1 MWVLWA
7 APAFA
12 EQIRVESLD
21 WQRADADSVVVGVV
35 EAVEP
40 RPLGGTAWVAE
51 HVTVRVEEV
60 LGGDDP
66 GAAVSFSMQVR
77 PELAL
82 VDRPNAPVLL
92 FLRRVD
98 GGYAP
103 RGPYVDLEAPRAAS
117 AVTADCRLLETG
129 DDVVAYV
136 RDLPDVPRGATPR
149 FDACD
154 PGTSAHAA
162 LWSGSDVDVILPAP
176 APVGVDRP
184 ALYLS
189 AYTEPMRW
197 FGLGALSIEW
207 VGCVVGVPVE
217 GDGPPWVGCSS
228 PGGAAS
234 GAPVPRGL
242 GKAARQAWRAA
253 EGELDHRATR
263 RTTTF
268 LGTESRAFLCGHALR
283 GGLWARATLTVA
295 LDDDGP
301 TEAVGAWGSSTEGGM
316 IGCSGQPLVWAS
328 EQALLPT
335 VEHVPSL
342 LADREPL
349 VAPDAAD
356 GWAVIPTR
364 FSFEGSRLVLSQ
376 LGSRVAIPARARDL
390 RTRVRFLIV
399 DEGGGARLIQDR
411 SASGVPLEGALYE
424 APPLDAGARVTAIV
438 EVWTSGPD
446 GDEVLA
452 SWAVPGGVPP

>member
-1 MWVLWA
+1 MSMWVVWVVCA
-7 APAFA
+7 YA

-40 RPLGGTAWVAE
+40 RPLVGTAWVAE
-51 HVTVRVEEV
+51 HVTVRVDEV

-66 GAAVSFSMQVR
+66 GAVVSFSMQVR

-82 VDRPNAPVLL
+82 VDRPGAPVLL

-98 GGYAP
+98 GGFEPRGLYLDLDAP
-103 RGPYVDLEAPRAAS
+103 RPES
-117 AVTADCRLLETG
+117 AVTAGCRVLETG

-136 RDLPDVPRGATPR
+136 RDLPDLPRGATPR
-149 FDACD
+149 LGPCD
-154 PGTSAHAA
+154 PGTSAHEA
-162 LWSGSDVDVILPAP
+162 LWSGSGVDVIVPAP
-176 APVGVDRP
+176 APIGVDRP

-189 AYTEPMRW
+189 AYTEPMDW
-197 FGLGALSIEW
+197 FGLGALSVEW

-217 GDGPPWVGCSS
+217 GDGPPWVGCSA
-228 PGGAAS
+228 PGGAAP
-234 GAPVPRGL
+234 GARVPRGL
-242 GKAARQAWRAA
+242 GKEVRHAWRAA
-253 EGELDHRATR
+253 EDTLGHRATR

-301 TEAVGAWGSSTEGGM
+301 TEAVGTWGSSAEGGM
-316 IGCSGQPLVWAS
+316 IGCTGQPLVWAS
-328 EQALLPT
+328 ERALLPPI
-335 VEHVPSL
+335 EQVPVL
-342 LADREPL
+342 LADREPFA
-349 VAPDAAD
+349 APDPAE

-364 FSFEGSRLVLSQ
+364 FSFEGGRLVLSQ

-399 DEGGGARLIQDR
+399 DEDGGARLIQDR
-411 SASGVPLEGALYE
+411 TVSGVPLEGALYE
-424 APPLDAGARVTAIV
+424 APLLDPGVRVTAIV
-438 EVWTSGPD
+438 EVPP
-446 GDEVLA
+446 A
-452 SWAVPGGVPP
+452 SPN